1 MIGVRS
7 NVIWVTISQGGRV
20 LVQLA
25 ALTILA
31 RLLPAADYGLMAM
44 ATVATN
50 LALLLRDL
58 GTSAAII
65 QRQELSDQAKSTVFW
80 LNVAFGVLIAVIL
93 VVLSGPISRAF
104 DTPALAPIL
113 GALAFVFPI
122 SSLGA
127 VHQALLER
135 NSFFRVLARIELTSA
150 TASLVLAVASA
161 STGAGV
167 YSLVVQSVATAVFS
181 STQLWLVS
189 NWRPKSRPSLAEFRS
204 MLAFSGNLTV
214 FNLINYFSR
223 NADGMVIGRVL
234 GTAQLGAYSMG
245 YKLMLFPVQ
254 NLTWVATRALYPV
267 MSRHQDDDERI
278 ASLYLRAVR
287 LIVLLTAPLMAGLA
301 VLREP
306 LVALAFGP
314 QWSAVPPI
322 LLWLAPTGLI
332 QSVVSTTGTVFMA
345 RGRTNVMVWLGTFN
359 AVITVSAFLYGSRYG
374 VVEVAAFYLAANLVN
389 AVPCMVMTMRVIRTP
404 VRKLLQA
411 LVAPMTSAG
420 IMAGFLLGFESMLS
434 DFPGPRL
441 LWLAAEIA
449 CGAFS
454 YWICLCILF
463 RQDLSDFWALATSG
477 KGLGDA
483 SSATSA

>member
-1 MIGVRS
+1 MSGARS
-7 NVIWVTISQGGRV
+7 NVIWVTLSQGGRV

-65 QRQELSDQAKSTVFW
+65 QKQHLSEQTKSTVFW
-80 LNVAFGVLIAVIL
+80 LNVAFGVLIALIL
-93 VVLSGPISRAF
+93 VVLAGPVSSAF

-113 GALAFVFPI
+113 RSLAFVFPI
-122 SSLGA
+122 SSVGA
-127 VHQALLER
+127 VYQALLER
-135 NSFFRVLARIELTSA
+135 NSSFRLLARIELTSA
-150 TASLVLAVASA
+150 TGALFLAIASA
-161 STGAGV
+161 YTGGGV
-167 YSLVVQSVATAVFS
+167 YSLVVQSVATAILS
-181 STQLWLVS
+181 TTQLWLVS
-189 NWRPKSRPSLAEFRS
+189 NWRPQSRPSTAEFRS
-204 MLAFSGNLTV
+204 LLGFSGNLTL

-234 GTAQLGAYSMG
+234 GAAQLGAYSMG

-267 MSRHQDDDERI
+267 MSRHQGDDERI

-345 RGRTNVMVWLGTFN
+345 RGRTNVMVWLGSFN
-359 AVITVSAFLYGSRYG
+359 AVITVSAFLFGSRYG
-374 VVEVAAFYLAANLVN
+374 IVGVAAFYLAANLVN

-404 VRKLLQA
+404 MLELVKV
-411 LVAPMTSAG
+411 LVAPIASAA
-420 IMAGFLLGFESMLS
+420 IMAAFLLALESWFA
-434 DFPGPRL
+434 DFAGSSL
-441 LWLAAEIA
+441 VWLAAEIA
-449 CGAFS
+449 GGALS
-454 YWICLCILF
+454 YWICLSILF
-463 RQDLSDFWALATSG
+463 RQDLSDFRALATSA
-477 KGLGDA
+477 KCLGDA